1 VIRHD
6 IILASLALAVLC
18 CWIGVIG
25 TWRMQRPMQALHY
38 LALPTGI
45 GAIFLTVAVVLQ
57 TGWGSTTAKTIA
69 ICAILIVTN
78 AAGAHATARAI
89 RTRQLDHWQGHE
101 QEGVEFIKEDSNA

>member
-6 IILASLALAVLC
+6 VILASLSIAVLC
-18 CWIGVIG
+18 CWIGTLG
-25 TWRMQRPMQALHY
+25 TWRMRHPTQALHY

-57 TGWGSTTAKTIA
+57 TGWGSATTRTLA

-78 AAGAHATARAI
+78 AVGAHATARAI
-89 RTRQLDHWQGHE
+89 RTRQLDHWEGRE
-101 QEGVEFIKEDSNA
+101 QEGVEFIREDKNA